1 MSQKPSD
8 TPKVCWMQHSRAR
21 NYVAEA
27 TALGA
32 RVSQARLFFMQVE
45 KNRLDKRIICV
56 IVLIEQ
62 NKQVKACP
70 HSIRGK
76 GKFEKN

>member
-32 RVSQARLFFMQVE
+32 RVSLARLFF
-45 KNRLDKRIICV
+45 IYGTTS
-56 IVLIEQ
+56 VLIIREIYES
-62 NKQVKACP
+62 VK
-70 HSIRGK
+70 
-76 GKFEKN
+76 